1 MKTWYNYIEL
11 IKTVSKI
18 ESTSLP
24 FHQSWITSLFFFF
37 QELLKFIFHCF
48 LDAACK
54 VPPELQG
61 KDWVYEYTDVS
72 TGETMTKTLSFGSTT
87 IQQGISLDVQ
97 GSNINAW
104 TCLSDLTI
112 SDTESVAV
120 FKWVLMRIC
129 VVGSSFLYL

>member
-1 MKTWYNYIEL
+1 MKYLVIFL
-11 IKTVSKI
+11 LSKTLKI
-18 ESTSLP
+18 DISL
-24 FHQSWITSLFFFF
+24 
-37 QELLKFIFHCF
+37 F

-87 IQQGISLDVQ
+87 IQQGISLEVQ
-97 GSNINAW
+97 GSNVNAW

-120 FKWVLMRIC
+120 FK
-129 VVGSSFLYL
+129 